1 MSFFYSL
8 VKKILLY
15 GWPFLLLVVLMMVV
29 GFVRNAGVPVPE
41 VFMLQPHS
49 GSHLIGII
57 TTPFIHK
64 DMNHLLS
71 NALPF
76 ITLGIL
82 LKYAFKHYWW
92 VILCLAWLF
101 TGLWT
106 WMAARE
112 TYHIG
117 ASGIVYALFGFL
129 ITVGF
134 IGRNRVMIIIALL
147 AVFEYGSMVW
157 GIFPVWREIS
167 WESHGWGFLSGMLL
181 AFVFRKEGLPAEVW
195 QWEEEEQEEEENM
208 QEDHFDYDGN
218 TTLKRF

>member
-15 GWPFLLLVVLMMVV
+15 GWPFLLLVILMMLV
-29 GFVRNAGVPVPE
+29 GLLRNAGIPVSE
-41 VFMLQPHS
+41 IFMLKPHS

-57 TTPFIHK
+57 TSSFIHK

-82 LKYAFKHYWW
+82 LKYAFKQHWW
-92 VILCLAWLF
+92 LILCMAWLF

-134 IGRNRVMIIIALL
+134 ISRNRVMIIIALL
-147 AVFEYGSMVW
+147 AIFEYGGMVW
-157 GIFPVWREIS
+157 GIFPVRHDIS
-167 WESHGWGFLSGMLL
+167 WESHGWGFLSGVLL

-195 QWEEEEQEEEENM
+195 QWEEEENM
-208 QEDHFDYDGN
+208 QEDHFDHDGN
-218 TTLKRF
+218 ATWKRS